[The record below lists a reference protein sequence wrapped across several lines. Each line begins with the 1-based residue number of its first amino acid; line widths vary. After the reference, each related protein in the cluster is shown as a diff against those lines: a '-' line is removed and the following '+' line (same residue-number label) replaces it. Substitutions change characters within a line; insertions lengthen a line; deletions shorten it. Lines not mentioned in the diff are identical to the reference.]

1 MTESSL
7 PVDIQRVLSEA
18 ERERLKTDILDTAI
32 EERFHLVY
40 AHLRE
45 VEAFISNGVDL
56 IQRLEEAT
64 YQRHPQ
70 IHTDT
75 DVIYIDSGPGPY
87 SYHMLEEGKTDLDDK
102 NYHKWQ
108 WSRKMDRA
116 RIRTAYTLAS
126 LITAK
131 RIQEETGTIKPLQTL
146 SEEDFAKYGPYLM
159 YTSVDWQAS
168 HVKHALQ
175 IARQNGSFRIPD
187 EKLVMYKHFTNSN
200 GEVRPIVHTEDQM
213 EGLILPNNPNGSK
226 PRRAVIVSHPAHFV
240 RIVSVLGKY
249 PGVIP
254 NETTLQLFPIPTPKE
269 AVIPYATAELLGT
282 IPTILVKQRASF
294 APYTNYQI

>member
-1 MTESSL
+1 MTELAL

-40 AHLRE
+40 AHLTE
-45 VEAFISNGVDL
+45 VEAFISNSVDL

-70 IHTDT
+70 VHTDT

-102 NYHKWQ
+102 NYHRWN

-126 LITAK
+126 LVTAR
-131 RIQEETGTIKPLQTL
+131 RIEEETGSIKSPQTL
-146 SEEDFAKYGPYLM
+146 SPDDFAKYGPYLM
-159 YTSVDWQAS
+159 YTSVSWQAS
-168 HVKHALQ
+168 HIRHALQ
-175 IARQNGSFRIPD
+175 VARQNGSFRIPD
-187 EKLVMYKHFTNSN
+187 EKLIMYEHFTNSN

-213 EGLILPNNPNGSK
+213 EGLTLPNNPDGSK
-226 PRRAVIVSHPAHFV
+226 PRRVVIVSHPAHFL
-240 RIVSVLGKY
+240 RLLSVLEKN
-249 PGVIP
+249 PDRIP
-254 NETTLQLFPIPTPKE
+254 TETTLQLFPIPTPKE

-282 IPTILVKQRASF
+282 IPTILIKQRANF
-294 APYTNYQI
+294 TPYTNYQI